1 LKALPINA
9 AHEETDTIFMNVLS
23 QSWTISAHD
32 HTLMLIEEI
41 RAMAIDNDEENNRF
55 VFVFVISTE

>member
-1 LKALPINA
+1 
-9 AHEETDTIFMNVLS
+9 MNVLS

-55 VFVFVISTE
+55 VFVFVISTEWSQKEGDIVR